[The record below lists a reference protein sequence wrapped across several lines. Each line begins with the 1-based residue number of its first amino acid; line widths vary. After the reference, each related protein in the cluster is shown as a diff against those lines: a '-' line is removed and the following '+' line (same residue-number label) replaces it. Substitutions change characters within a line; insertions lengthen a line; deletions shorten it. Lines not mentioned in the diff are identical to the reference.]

1 MLALGI
7 RGKLLA
13 VASVFLLVPWLGYE
27 YINELERFLRRA
39 QDDSLLATAQAV
51 ATALHDRPQLFAA
64 ASDTPLE
71 SVRDVLDQVAA
82 NDPGRAP
89 SPSAHAEAIGEIQQI
104 LRGLER
110 ATSQIW
116 VLDRAQHV
124 RARTGSLRPP
134 DSDSPV
140 LLKLFDRPLDW
151 IEAAVLSPLYRMILE
166 QPREDFVDDAP
177 PVYGREIETALSGVR
192 AAGTRQTPDGHAS
205 VAFAVAPVWAGDKV
219 QGVVVTEQTTNSVLK
234 QRNLAFERLLGLL
247 LLVVVLGAVLLF
259 VFASRLGKRIRA
271 LRDDARAAVDAEGRV
286 VHPFAGSSSPDELG
300 DLAREFAAVLRRLA
314 DHTHYREHLASRL
327 SHELRTPI
335 AMIRSSLDN
344 LQSTVSGPEA
354 LVYVDRAHQGL
365 SRLNFIFD
373 AMSEA
378 TRLESA
384 IDNTAREPFDL
395 REVVAGCVEGYRT
408 IYPDSRLVASLSP
421 GPVPMLGSPDL
432 IAQMLDKLIANA
444 VEFASR
450 DSVVEV
456 SLAQAA
462 PSGRMTVLTV
472 ANTGLPLPDGMQS
485 RLFDSMVSVR
495 ASASGSPHL
504 GLGLYIVRLIAEFHH
519 GSARIENSADGCG
532 VVATISLPSVA

>member
-64 ASDTPLE
+64 PPGTPLD
-71 SVRDVLDQVAA
+71 SIRDVLDQVAA
-82 NDPGRAP
+82 NDPGRVP
-89 SPSAHAEAIGEIQQI
+89 SPSAHAEALGEIQQI

-134 DSDSPV
+134 DSDSPA

-151 IEAAVLSPLYRMILE
+151 IEAAVLSPLYRIMLE

-192 AAGTRQTPDGHAS
+192 AAGTRPTPDGRAS
-205 VAFAVAPVWAGDKV
+205 VAFAVAPVWAGDIV

-344 LQSTVSGPEA
+344 LQSTASGSEA

-408 IYPDSRLVASLSP
+408 IYPESRLVASLCP

-432 IAQMLDKLIANA
+432 IAQMLDKLVANA

-450 DSVVEV
+450 GSAVDV
-456 SLAQAA
+456 SLALAA
-462 PSGRMTVLTV
+462 PSGRMSVLTV

-519 GSARIENSADGCG
+519 GSARIENSPDGCG
-532 VVATISLPSVA
+532 VVVTISLPSVL